1 MLGPN
6 SRLPGTVALIGSL
19 LGLLFASYSTMDY
32 AEHLDRGLHDVHCS
46 FIPGAPAT
54 SEAEACRAA
63 MYSAYSALFRESL
76 WGGIPISLFA
86 MGAFAFLAGFSLYLL
101 VSKDQAPKPAVTFF
115 AAVSVTPLIVS
126 LVMLTI
132 SVTKLGN
139 LCKTCVGIYI
149 SSFIVAAGGLSALFT
164 LQGEARPRVG
174 PLLPFAWLA
183 ALGIV
188 TLIPSIVY
196 AASVPDQK
204 PYLTKCGSL
213 KQPKMTTGAPLK
225 IRGSRAVQQVLFFE
239 DPLCPTCRAFHERLL
254 TEDVFER
261 LDVEL
266 VMFPLDSECNWML
279 DTPLHPGACIVSK
292 AVLCGGD
299 RTRQVLEWAYDE
311 QVYLTR
317 AGKAGANVLR
327 AAIKQKFGDEI
338 LRCVDD
344 RKTDVL
350 LNQHLHF
357 ASDNGI
363 PVSTPQMYL
372 GTRRVCDEDTDMGL
386 RFTLKN
392 LAPQVLQ

>member
-1 MLGPN
+1 
-6 SRLPGTVALIGSL
+6 V
-19 LGLLFASYSTMDY
+19 
-32 AEHLDRGLHDVHCS
+32 
-46 FIPGAPAT
+46 
-54 SEAEACRAA
+54 
-63 MYSAYSALFRESL
+63 
-76 WGGIPISLFA
+76 
-86 MGAFAFLAGFSLYLL
+86 YLL
-101 VSKDQAPKPAVTFF
+101 VSTDKAPKSAITFF

-126 LVMLTI
+126 ALMFTI
-132 SVTKLGN
+132 SVTKLGH

-149 SSFIVAAGGLSALFT
+149 SSFLVAAGGLSGLLT
-164 LQGEARPRVG
+164 LEGAARPRVG

-183 ALGIV
+183 ALGLV
-188 TLIPSIVY
+188 TLMPSVVY
-196 AASVPDQK
+196 ATSVPDQK
-204 PYLTKCGSL
+204 PFLAKCGSL
-213 KQPKMTTGAPLK
+213 KQPKMSAGAPLK
-225 IRGSRAVQQVLFFE
+225 IRGSRAVEPVLFFE

-261 LDVEL
+261 FDIEL

-299 RTRQVLEWAYDE
+299 RTRQVLEWAYEE
-311 QVYLTR
+311 QVFLAR

-327 AAIKQKFGDEI
+327 ASIKQKWGDEL
-338 LRCVDD
+338 LRCVDE

-386 RFTLKN
+386 RFTLAQ
-392 LAPQVLQ
+392 LAPEVLK

>member
-6 SRLPGTVALIGSL
+6 SRLPGTLALLGSL

-46 FIPGAPAT
+46 IIPGAAAT

-63 MYSAYSALFRESL
+63 MYSAYSALFREAL

-86 MGAFAFLAGFSLYLL
+86 MGAFAFFAGFSVYLL
-101 VSKDQAPKPAVTFF
+101 VSTDKAPKSAITFF

-126 LVMLTI
+126 ALMFTI
-132 SVTKLGN
+132 SVTKLGH

-149 SSFIVAAGGLSALFT
+149 SSFLVAAGGLSGLLT
-164 LQGEARPRVG
+164 LEGAARPRVG

-183 ALGIV
+183 ALGLV
-188 TLIPSIVY
+188 TLMPSVVY
-196 AASVPDQK
+196 ATSVPDQK
-204 PYLTKCGSL
+204 PFLAKCGSL
-213 KQPKMTTGAPLK
+213 KQPKMSAGAPLK
-225 IRGSRAVQQVLFFE
+225 IRGSRAVEPVLFFE

-261 LDVEL
+261 FDIEL

-299 RTRQVLEWAYDE
+299 RTRQVLEWAYEE
-311 QVYLTR
+311 QVFLAR

-327 AAIKQKFGDEI
+327 ASIKQKWGDEL
-338 LRCVDD
+338 LRCVDE

-386 RFTLKN
+386 RFTLAQ
-392 LAPQVLQ
+392 LAPEVLK